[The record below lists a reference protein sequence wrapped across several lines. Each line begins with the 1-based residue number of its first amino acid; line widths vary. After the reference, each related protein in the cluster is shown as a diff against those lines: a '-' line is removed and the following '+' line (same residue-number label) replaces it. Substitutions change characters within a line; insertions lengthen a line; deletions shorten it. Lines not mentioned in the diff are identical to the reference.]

1 MDGLGTILSFLPLA
15 TLLGAICLLFCLWI
29 RYRRQHPVSA
39 EGSVWGPPTGLFL
52 FMAAISLIIMLRILD
67 APPKDLLSSLGY
79 FLSFWGIVCLIWGSI
94 RSFRR
99 RLAAER
105 ESSTGTY

>member
-1 MDGLGTILSFLPLA
+1 MEGLGTILSFLPLA
-15 TLLGAICLLFCLWI
+15 TLLGAICLLTCVWI
-29 RYRRQHPVSA
+29 RYRHQHPVSA
-39 EGSVWGPPTGLFL
+39 EGSVWGPPAVLFL
-52 FMAAISLIIMLRILD
+52 FIAAISLIIMVRMLN

-99 RLAAER
+99 RLKTAR
-105 ESSTGTY
+105 ESPTGT

>member
-1 MDGLGTILSFLPLA
+1 MEGPGTILSHLPLA
-15 TLLGAICLLFCLWI
+15 TLLGAICLLSYLWI

-39 EGSVWGPPTGLFL
+39 EGSVWGPPTVLFL
-52 FMAAISLIIMLRILD
+52 FIAAITLIIMLRMLD

-79 FLSFWGIVCLIWGSI
+79 FLSFWGIVCLIWGGI

-99 RLAAER
+99 RVAAER
-105 ESSTGTY
+105 ESSMGT

>member
-1 MDGLGTILSFLPLA
+1 MEGLGTILSFLPLA
-15 TLLGAICLLFCLWI
+15 TLLGAICLLSCLWI
-29 RYRRQHPVSA
+29 RYRRQHPVGA
-39 EGSVWGPPTGLFL
+39 EGSVWGPPAGLFL
-52 FMAAISLIIMLRILD
+52 FITAISLMIMIRMLD

-99 RLAAER
+99 RLKTAR
-105 ESSTGTY
+105 ESPTGT

>member
-1 MDGLGTILSFLPLA
+1 MEGLGTILSFLPLA
-15 TLLGAICLLFCLWI
+15 TLLGAICLLSCLWI
-29 RYRRQHPVSA
+29 RYRRQHPVGA
-39 EGSVWGPPTGLFL
+39 EGSVWGPPAGLFL
-52 FMAAISLIIMLRILD
+52 FITAISLMIMIRMLD

-94 RSFRR
+94 RGFRR

-105 ESSTGTY
+105 ESSTGT